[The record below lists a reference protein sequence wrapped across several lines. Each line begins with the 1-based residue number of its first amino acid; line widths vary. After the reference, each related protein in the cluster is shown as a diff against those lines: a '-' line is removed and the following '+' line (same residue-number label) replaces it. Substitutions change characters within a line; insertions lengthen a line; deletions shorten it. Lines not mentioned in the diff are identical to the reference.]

1 LPALKPD
8 TRPNPKREARRD
20 AMLDAA
26 TALFL
31 ERGYGAI
38 SLTDVVKRSGGSLA
52 TLYELF
58 GGKLG
63 LLKACVGERCAQLN
77 ELLDSGEMEKQPPR
91 LALTAFG
98 RALRT
103 LVTSPLAVGAHRM
116 IIAEHAQIPELAPAF
131 WANGPDVGKEHL
143 ARYLAHVSAQ
153 GLLQIE
159 DPLRAA
165 QQFCALVI
173 GDTLLRKLH
182 GIPTD
187 DSPAEAERHI
197 DEVVG
202 LFLRGYAPK
211 G

>member
-1 LPALKPD
+1 LPAVKAE

-63 LLKACVGERCAQLN
+63 LLKACVAERCGQLN
-77 ELLDSGEMEKQPPR
+77 ELLDASALENQPPKQ
-91 LALTAFG
+91 ALTAFG
-98 RALRT
+98 RGLLA

-131 WANGPDVGKEHL
+131 WANGPDAGKEHL
-143 ARYLAHVSAQ
+143 AHYLAHVAAQ
-153 GLLQIE
+153 GVLDIA

-165 QQFCALVI
+165 RHFCALVI
-173 GDTLLRKLH
+173 GDTLLRKMH
-182 GIPTD
+182 GIATD

-211 G
+211 R